1 MTVSDYVLAGI
12 LVSIV
17 GWSFTNTL
25 LFILKKHR
33 ISTAIIAD
41 VNYHL
46 KGVKE
51 AKDYINKFSDRNLIA
66 GQIIDQ
72 AAYYTKEEYDIFKN
86 MQKELFIYY
95 GKKKLTKIIR
105 FYKAFWEL
113 EVIIDGFML
122 DVRTW
127 KKDRR
132 TLTKDDVDFMLK
144 RKDRI
149 IKLSDL
155 ISKAEIKCI
164 NDLPDDYMGRV
175 APDTLVI

>member
-1 MTVSDYVLAGI
+1 MTVSDYVLSGI
-12 LVSIV
+12 LVSIF
-17 GWSFTNTL
+17 GWLFTNIL
-25 LFILKKHR
+25 LFVLKKQR
-33 ISTAIIAD
+33 LSSAIIAD

-51 AKDYINKFSDRNLIA
+51 AKDYINKFFDRN
-66 GQIIDQ
+66 IIEGRVIDN
-72 AAYYTKEEYDIFKN
+72 AAYFTKEEYDIFKS
-86 MQKELFIYY
+86 MQKELFKYY
-95 GKKKLTKIIR
+95 GEKKLTKIIR

-127 KKDRR
+127 KNEKRK
-132 TLTKDDVDFMLK
+132 LTRDDVDFMLK

-149 IKLSDL
+149 IKLAEL
-155 ISKAEIKCI
+155 ITKADIKNI

-175 APDTLVI
+175 APDTLVT